1 MTEIIPSCGN
11 NPEIIRKIRTNGS
24 AHPRQG
30 ADCNNRFVTYLPT
43 QDKTVKMKLTMSP
56 FTLSQP
62 LTFSLVTQTD
72 VDAIKERSLISHGE
86 VFSPISYSRL
96 PVRKVFPLAHSL
108 VPPSPLPLSPLI
120 PAPFLPACS
129 QDTSVA
135 KLKLYKLRHKLLL
148 FCLNRDKFSQPWEIK
163 TRAGST
169 SLDLQPHKT
178 SQMSY
183 IGGKNVETPAP
194 CCPELL

>member
-11 NPEIIRKIRTNGS
+11 NPEIIRKIHTNGS

-30 ADCNNRFVTYLPT
+30 PDCNNRFVTYLPDT
-43 QDKTVKMKLTMSP
+43 RPRGWISQCLPSSAYHS
-56 FTLSQP
+56 LS
-62 LTFSLVTQTD
+62 FSLVTQTD

-86 VFSPISYSRL
+86 VFPQFLTAGSQSEKSSPL
-96 PVRKVFPLAHSL
+96 PIPS
-108 VPPSPLPLSPLI
+108 SPLPLSPLI

-148 FCLNRDKFSQPWEIK
+148 FCVNRDKFSQPWEIK

-183 IGGKNVETPAP
+183 IGGKNIKTPAP
-194 CCPELL
+194 CSELV

>member
-1 MTEIIPSCGN
+1 MWGWSSQCLPSPYHSPLLSHSLLRLTLMLLKRGVSF
-11 NPEIIRKIRTNGS
+11 PMGKFFPQFLTAGS
-24 AHPRQG
+24 QS
-30 ADCNNRFVTYLPT
+30 
-43 QDKTVKMKLTMSP
+43 QKSSP
-56 FTLSQP
+56 P
-62 LTFSLVTQTD
+62 C
-72 VDAIKERSLISHGE
+72 
-86 VFSPISYSRL
+86 P
-96 PVRKVFPLAHSL
+96 FPL
-108 VPPSPLPLSPLI
+108 PPSPPAHSPLI

-148 FCLNRDKFSQPWEIK
+148 FCVNRDKFSQPWEIK

-183 IGGKNVETPAP
+183 IGGKNIKTPAS